1 MKENFEKSTSNFIL
15 SNDLENR
22 LDAILKEF
30 NQDSYKKFALR
41 ESTNNKIVEL

>member
-15 SNDLENR
+15 SNDLEKR

-30 NQDSYKKFALR
+30 HQDCYKKFALR
-41 ESTNNKIVEL
+41 EPTNNKIVEL